1 MSIFIKKIYFFSEIS
16 LYFCLHSFHWIRIFL
31 ENFVQKSGIKWSCL
45 LMQKT
50 PENNSKSTVSSELAE
65 TLLLEGWKKVDL
77 HVHSSCSYDVPP
89 AQAMHPAVLFE
100 KAKSKGLDFVTFT
113 DHDTVEAY
121 DLLGWDK
128 EGLVPGVEI
137 SIKDPENVRHTIHVN
152 VFELD
157 PEEFGELEAIAN
169 QEHDFKSFIRY
180 LRAHNLP
187 HVYNHPFWFAP
198 GDRPNLRPV
207 PELIKQFPV
216 VEYNMQDLTEKN
228 LITAALARK
237 YGKGLAA
244 TTDSHTGGM
253 GAVYTLAKGDS
264 FREYFDNIKNGRS
277 YIVVEGGALR
287 HLTKELNAWVE
298 LVFSMD
304 RNAREEK
311 SFTTNVRTF
320 DRLIAL
326 FANERI
332 RKFPRV
338 NSLTMSFFQ
347 NFSRS
352 GLPAYMYM
360 RSEKPL
366 VSRIEKIV
374 NLTV

>member
-1 MSIFIKKIYFFSEIS
+1 
-16 LYFCLHSFHWIRIFL
+16 
-31 ENFVQKSGIKWSCL
+31 
-45 LMQKT
+45 
-50 PENNSKSTVSSELAE
+50 
-65 TLLLEGWKKVDL
+65 
-77 HVHSSCSYDVPP
+77 
-89 AQAMHPAVLFE
+89 
-100 KAKSKGLDFVTFT
+100 
-113 DHDTVEAY
+113 
-121 DLLGWDK
+121 
-128 EGLVPGVEI
+128 
-137 SIKDPENVRHTIHVN
+137 
-152 VFELD
+152 
-157 PEEFGELEAIAN
+157 
-169 QEHDFKSFIRY
+169 
-180 LRAHNLP
+180 
-187 HVYNHPFWFAP
+187 
-198 GDRPNLRPV
+198 
-207 PELIKQFPV
+207 
-216 VEYNMQDLTEKN
+216 MQDLTEKN

>member
-1 MSIFIKKIYFFSEIS
+1 MREKP
-16 LYFCLHSFHWIRIFL
+16 
-31 ENFVQKSGIKWSCL
+31 G
-45 LMQKT
+45 
-50 PENNSKSTVSSELAE
+50 NNSRTTVSSELAE
-65 TLLLEGWKKVDL
+65 TLLQEGWKKVDL

-89 AQAMHPAVLFE
+89 ARAMHPAVLFE
-100 KAKSKGLDFVTFT
+100 KARAKGLDYVTFT

-121 DLLGWDK
+121 DLLGWDRD
-128 EGLVPGVEI
+128 GLVPGVEV
-137 SIKDPENVRHTIHVN
+137 SIKDSENIGHTLHVN

-157 PEEFGELEAIAN
+157 YEEFEELEAIAN

-180 LRAHNLP
+180 LRTHDLP
-187 HVYNHPFWFAP
+187 HIYNHPFWFAI
-198 GDRPNLRPV
+198 GDRPNLRAV

-216 VEYNMQDLTEKN
+216 VEYNIQDLTEKN

-277 YIVVEGGALR
+277 YMVVEGGARR
-287 HLTKELNAWVE
+287 HLTKELDAWVE

-304 RNAREEK
+304 RNAGGEVG
-311 SFTTNVRTF
+311 FTTNVRTF
-320 DRLIAL
+320 DRLIGF
-326 FANERI
+326 FANGRI
-332 RKFPRV
+332 REFPRI
-338 NSLTMSFFQ
+338 NGLAMRFFQ

-360 RSEKPL
+360 RAEKQL
-366 VSRIEKIV
+366 VSRIEKVV
-374 NLTV
+374 NLTA

>member
-1 MSIFIKKIYFFSEIS
+1 
-16 LYFCLHSFHWIRIFL
+16 
-31 ENFVQKSGIKWSCL
+31 
-45 LMQKT
+45 MQRKH
-50 PENNSKSTVSSELAE
+50 ENNVKTTVSSEVAE
-65 TLLLEGWKKVDL
+65 NLLQEGWKKMDL

-89 AQAMHPAVLFE
+89 AKTMHPAVLFE
-100 KAKSKGLDFVTFT
+100 KAKAQGLDFVTFT
-113 DHDTVEAY
+113 DHDTIKAY

-137 SIKDPENVRHTIHVN
+137 SIKDSENVGHTLHVN

-157 PEEFGELEAIAN
+157 SEEFEELESIAN
-169 QEHDFKSFIRY
+169 EEQDFKSFIRY
-180 LRAHNLP
+180 LRTHNLP
-187 HVYNHPFWFAP
+187 YIYNHPFWFAI
-198 GDRPNLRPV
+198 GDRPNLWSV

-216 VEYNMQDLTEKN
+216 IEYNMQDLTEKN
-228 LITAALARK
+228 LLATALARK
-237 YGKGLAA
+237 YEKGLAV

-277 YIVVEGGALR
+277 CMVVEGGTRR

-298 LVFSMD
+298 LVFSTD
-304 RNAREEK
+304 RNVREEMD
-311 SFTTNVRTF
+311 FTTNVRTF
-320 DRLIAL
+320 DRLIDI
-326 FANERI
+326 FANDRM
-332 RKFPRV
+332 RGFPQINR
-338 NSLTMSFFQ
+338 LTMKFFQ

-360 RSEKPL
+360 RAEKPL

-374 NLTV
+374 NLIV

>member
-1 MSIFIKKIYFFSEIS
+1 
-16 LYFCLHSFHWIRIFL
+16 
-31 ENFVQKSGIKWSCL
+31 
-45 LMQKT
+45 MQGKPGNNPKT
-50 PENNSKSTVSSELAE
+50 TINSELAE
-65 TLLLEGWKKVDL
+65 TLLQEGWKKMDL

-89 AQAMHPAVLFE
+89 AQAMHPEVLFE
-100 KAKSKGLDFVTFT
+100 KARAKGLDFVTFT
-113 DHDTVEAY
+113 DHDTVKAY
-121 DLLGWDK
+121 DLLGWDR

-137 SIKDPENVRHTIHVN
+137 SIKDPENIGHTLHVN

-157 PEEFGELEAIAN
+157 SEEFGELETIAN
-169 QEHDFKSFIRY
+169 QEHDFKSFVRY
-180 LRAHNLP
+180 LRTHNLP
-187 HVYNHPFWFAP
+187 YIYNHPFWFAI
-198 GDRPNLRPV
+198 GDRPNLRAV

-277 YIVVEGGALR
+277 YMVVEGGSWR

-304 RNAREEK
+304 RNVRREMD
-311 SFTTNVRTF
+311 FTTNVRTF
-320 DRLIAL
+320 DRLIGF

-332 RKFPRV
+332 REFPRI
-338 NSLTMSFFQ
+338 NGLAMRFFQ

-360 RSEKPL
+360 RSEKSL
-366 VSRIEKIV
+366 VSRIEKVV

>member
-1 MSIFIKKIYFFSEIS
+1 
-16 LYFCLHSFHWIRIFL
+16 
-31 ENFVQKSGIKWSCL
+31 
-45 LMQKT
+45 MQGKT
-50 PENNSKSTVSSELAE
+50 GTNPKTTVSSEIAE
-65 TLLLEGWKKVDL
+65 TLLQEGWKKMDL

-89 AQAMHPAVLFE
+89 AKAMHPAVLFE
-100 KAKSKGLDFVTFT
+100 KAKAQGLDFVTFT
-113 DHDTVEAY
+113 DHDTVKAY

-128 EGLVPGVEI
+128 EGLIPGVEI
-137 SIKDPENVRHTIHVN
+137 SIKDPENIGHTLHVN
-152 VFELD
+152 VFGLD
-157 PEEFGELEAIAN
+157 SEEFGELETIAN
-169 QEHDFKSFIRY
+169 QEHDFKSFIHY
-180 LRAHNLP
+180 LRTHDLP
-187 HVYNHPFWFAP
+187 HIYNHPFWFAI
-198 GDRPNLRPV
+198 GDRPNLRAV

-216 VEYNMQDLTEKN
+216 IEYNMQDLTEKN

-277 YIVVEGGALR
+277 YMVVEGGALR

-304 RNAREEK
+304 RNVREEMH
-311 SFTTNVRTF
+311 FTTNVRTF
-320 DRLIAL
+320 DKLIGL
-326 FANERI
+326 FANEKMRE
-332 RKFPRV
+332 FPRI

-360 RSEKPL
+360 RAEKPL

-374 NLTV
+374 SLIA